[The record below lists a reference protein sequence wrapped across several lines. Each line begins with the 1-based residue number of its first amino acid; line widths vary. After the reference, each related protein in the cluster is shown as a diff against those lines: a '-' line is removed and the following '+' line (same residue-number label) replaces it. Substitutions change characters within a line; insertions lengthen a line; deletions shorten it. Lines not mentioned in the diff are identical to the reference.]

1 MGRNLGTWALVGWS
15 VLALVA
21 GSPGCSESDDSAG
34 SCAAESCR
42 ARCVALGYPMGG
54 HCEGS
59 NCTCGSS
66 GDAGDGSGDIPG
78 DVSGRTTRMTGKVW
92 SPGGLVP
99 ISGALVYFAMT
110 DPAPIPA
117 GAYPEVCQDPPAFH
131 GISAADGTVA
141 IEVLPGTYRLV
152 TQKGQFRRIRDIT
165 VPETGPAEINE
176 DLTTLPSRTAEG
188 DTIPH
193 IALLW
198 ALEGG
203 DHIEDVLAK
212 MQMGTV
218 GSDDRLVR
226 GSEQFDIYNITGY
239 PPNTELLENLDRML
253 QYHILFFPCTIW
265 GGGLDEQ
272 LNDPTGPLSN
282 PTVLANLRAYANSGG
297 KIYAT
302 DMMYDIFEQP
312 MPDYLDMF
320 GDVAR
325 INDAD
330 ETACADSL
338 TASGWTSH
346 GRSVDADLS
355 AWLTPTSPTIPTSTF
370 GSSPDRRLV
379 RHPDP
384 IPRVPFRPR
393 SGSRATIL
401 DPGRT
406 LPLTVTWPY
415 GLEGALLHL
424 PHGRRGRARRHL
436 SAGVRADLP
445 DHGDRRV
452 SGSLLLRP
460 ASGRWGR
467 AVERS
472 GEASGRGGRGTE
484 APECAAV
491 CRCSGDSGRR
501 AVIVH
506 P

>member
-1 MGRNLGTWALVGWS
+1 MDRNLGTWALVGWS
-15 VLALVA
+15 ALALVA
-21 GSPGCSESDDSAG
+21 ASPGCSESDDSAG

-42 ARCVALGYPMGG
+42 ARCVALGYPTGG

-59 NCTCGSS
+59 ICTCGSS

-78 DVSGRTTRMTGKVW
+78 DISGRTTRMTGKVW

-99 ISGALVYFAMT
+99 ISGALVYFAMN

-131 GISAADGTVA
+131 GISAADGTFA
-141 IEVLPGTYRLV
+141 MEVLPGTYRLV
-152 TQKGQFRRIRDIT
+152 TQKGQFRRVRDIT
-165 VPETGPAEINE
+165 VPETGPVEINE
-176 DLTTLPSRTAEG
+176 DLTTLPSRNGDG

-265 GGGLDEQ
+265 GGGFDEQ

-282 PTVLANLRAYANSGG
+282 PTVLANLRAYANAGG

-312 MPDYLDMF
+312 MPDYLDMC
-320 GDVAR
+320 GDDAR

-330 ETACADSL
+330 ETAWADSR

-355 AWLTPTSPTIPTSTF
+355 AWLDANVADHSNIDFLENFVWIEGWFDT
-370 GSSPDRRLV
+370 
-379 RHPDP
+379 PDP
-384 IPRVPFRPR
+384 DPAGPVPPKIWVE
-393 SGSRATIL
+393 GDLIL

-406 LPLTVTWPY
+406 LPLTVTWLY
-415 GLEGALLHL
+415 GSGKVLFSTYHTVGEGGH
-424 PHGRRGRARRHL
+424 
-436 SAGVRADLP
+436 AGIYPQEYVLIYLIMEI
-445 DHGDRRV
+445 G
-452 SGSLLLRP
+452 
-460 ASGRWGR
+460 
-467 AVERS
+467 
-472 GEASGRGGRGTE
+472 
-484 APECAAV
+484 V
-491 CRCSGDSGRR
+491 CQD
-501 AVIVH
+501 
-506 P
+506 PFF